1 MNRFMQSL
9 KKRVI
14 AFALVAVVIAVAGG
28 WWYVSYYTR
37 TPEYSIKMV
46 QEAVSQHDKEKLYK
60 YVDVNHMLDTASDA
74 MLDGLVQAMVPATGD
89 TKEAVSSLTKM
100 FKAPVIM
107 SLQSAVDNY
116 VAQGTWID
124 KNVDERSMAAAV
136 DADMIVNRIGLPN
149 ISFQKLE
156 SMAVDFDN
164 GTAVAKVQVRQTE
177 AGEDY
182 TLDVELV
189 ETDSGIWRIYEIINF
204 KDFIENMQRLRQ
216 RHVKAY
222 LDESASLM
230 EQHDA
235 VIAAAEQEIA
245 GLLANGSLGS
255 NATRSQVKAVLENK
269 LIPDWQ
275 ARKAELEAMEV
286 PDAAGSLHRLRLKIC
301 DARIEAAA
309 SYAKWMDDKKAAT
322 IRASDNS
329 LRMARTL
336 EKDAELLTKQV
347 NAHVR

>member
-1 MNRFMQSL
+1 MSKFIQSV
-9 KKRVI
+9 KKRII
-14 AFALVAVVIAVAGG
+14 AFAVVAAVVAAAGC

-37 TPEYSIKMV
+37 TPEYSIRMV
-46 QEAVSQHDKEKLYK
+46 QEAVSQHDKEKLYQ
-60 YVDVNHMLDTASDA
+60 YVDVSHMLETASDA

-89 TKEAVSSLTKM
+89 TREAVSSPTQML
-100 FKAPVIM
+100 KAPAIM

-116 VAQGTWID
+116 VEQGTWID

-156 SMAVDFDN
+156 SVAVDFDN

-177 AGEDY
+177 ADEDF

-189 ETDSGIWRIYEIINF
+189 ETDSGIWQVYEITNF
-204 KDFIENMQRLRQ
+204 KDFIERLQSLRQ
-216 RHVKAY
+216 KHVKAY
-222 LDESASLM
+222 LEESASLM

-235 VIAAAEQEIA
+235 VIAAAEQEI
-245 GLLANGSLGS
+245 GELLSKGSLGS
-255 NATRSQVKAVLENK
+255 NVTRSQIKEVLETK
-269 LIPDWQ
+269 SIPDWQ

-301 DARIEAAA
+301 DARIDAAA
-309 SYAKWMDDKKAAT
+309 SYARWMDDKKAAT
-322 IRASDNS
+322 IRSSDNS
-329 LRMARTL
+329 LRMAKTL

>member
-14 AFALVAVVIAVAGG
+14 AFALVAVVIAAAGG

-124 KNVDERSMAAAV
+124 ENVDERSMAAVV

-156 SMAVDFDN
+156 SVAVDFDN

-189 ETDSGIWRIYEIINF
+189 ETDSGIWRVYEITNF
-204 KDFIENMQRLRQ
+204 KDFIENLQSLRQ
-216 RHVKAY
+216 KHVKAY

-230 EQHDA
+230 AQHDA
-235 VIAAAEQEIA
+235 VIAEAEQEIA
-245 GLLANGSLGS
+245 GLLAGGSLGS
-255 NATRSQVKAVLENK
+255 NVTRGQIKAVLETK
-269 LIPDWQ
+269 AIPDWQ

-309 SYAKWMDDKKAAT
+309 NYAKWMEDKKAAT
-322 IRASDNS
+322 IRASDSS
-329 LRMARTL
+329 LRMAKTL

>member
-1 MNRFMQSL
+1 MSKFIQSL

-14 AFALVAVVIAVAGG
+14 AFAVVAVVVAVAGG
-28 WWYVSYYTR
+28 WWYISYYTK
-37 TPEYSIKMV
+37 TPEYSIRMV
-46 QEAVSQHDKEKLYK
+46 QEAVSQHDKEQLYK
-60 YVDVNHMLDTASDA
+60 YVDVSHVLETASDA

-89 TKEAVSSLTKM
+89 TREAVSGLTKM
-100 FKAPVIM
+100 FKAPVM
-107 SLQSAVDNY
+107 VSLQSAVDNY
-116 VAQGTWID
+116 VEQGTWID
-124 KNVDERSMAAAV
+124 QNVDERSMAAAV

-156 SMAVDFDN
+156 SVAVDFDN
-164 GTAVAKVQVRQTE
+164 GTAMAKVQVRQTE
-177 AGEDY
+177 AEEDF

-189 ETDSGIWRIYEIINF
+189 ETESGIWQVYEITNF
-204 KDFIENMQRLRQ
+204 KDFIESLQSLRQ

-222 LDESASLM
+222 LEESASLM

-235 VIAAAEQEIA
+235 VIAAAETEI
-245 GLLANGSLGS
+245 GELLAKGSLGS
-255 NATRSQVKAVLENK
+255 NATRSQIKEVLETK
-269 LIPDWQ
+269 SIPDWQ

-286 PDAAGSLHRLRLKIC
+286 PEAAGSLHRLRLKVC

-309 SYAKWMDDKKAAT
+309 SYAKWMDDKTAAT

-329 LRMARTL
+329 LRMAKTL
-336 EKDAELLTKQV
+336 EREAELLTKQV